1 MNVPYN
7 RYQSFKYTFSSFI
20 NSLQNIYKPFLTLF
34 IYLIIINITN
44 QTIEFITFIIIL
56 FIKMKN
62 ISSNIN
68 INIFPE
74 IIDKKVF
81 KHLSTPP
88 QNTLTLHS
96 LEHKIT
102 AIAFL
107 NFDTNIGQ
115 TIEAVYPQT
124 TITGK
129 LSHQICSI
137 GFPETNRAQ
146 TDESQ
151 FYTFKL
157 RTNLNTPQSLHNINI
172 QDQPFYYCYTF
183 FFRKKCSSIHRK
195 YIQKSIVILSLDYNY
210 TFYYEKLTLLYSL
223 LWNSNDN
230 CFSYNE
236 NIIQSF
242 IEDSVH
248 INTYFINTTPS
259 IIYDNM
265 LFDNLSMF
273 YILKVTALW
282 ELVITNTPICV
293 MCDTPLHCSSVV
305 MILQS
310 LIYPLSYIGDVR
322 PYLSIYD
329 VDYMEYKDNDSLIQ
343 LNSPIVGIINPL
355 LMDSMRG
362 FVVVRFDDE
371 FYKTKGIEKEIDY
384 EMYMKREKELTM
396 LEGGFNI
403 LKANRNLFK
412 SFFDYLKENNNDKS
426 KLDVY
431 LRTYLIELN
440 NDFMRVIDEFIFE
453 YKKNTLEEIVFL
465 KNEYS
470 MYEIFNENEF
480 ISHLE
485 NSQLISFNTKY
496 IKDKRKCI
504 ELYEMFIKSK
514 IFKSYLKYILNK
526 IKQHNII

>member
-1 MNVPYN
+1 
-7 RYQSFKYTFSSFI
+7 
-20 NSLQNIYKPFLTLF
+20 
-34 IYLIIINITN
+34 
-44 QTIEFITFIIIL
+44 
-56 FIKMKN
+56 
-62 ISSNIN
+62 
-68 INIFPE
+68 
-74 IIDKKVF
+74 
-81 KHLSTPP
+81 
-88 QNTLTLHS
+88 
-96 LEHKIT
+96 
-102 AIAFL
+102 
-107 NFDTNIGQ
+107 
-115 TIEAVYPQT
+115 
-124 TITGK
+124 
-129 LSHQICSI
+129 
-137 GFPETNRAQ
+137 
-146 TDESQ
+146 
-151 FYTFKL
+151 
-157 RTNLNTPQSLHNINI
+157 
-172 QDQPFYYCYTF
+172 
-183 FFRKKCSSIHRK
+183 
-195 YIQKSIVILSLDYNY
+195 
-210 TFYYEKLTLLYSL
+210 
-223 LWNSNDN
+223 
-230 CFSYNE
+230 
-236 NIIQSF
+236 
-242 IEDSVH
+242 
-248 INTYFINTTPS
+248 
-259 IIYDNM
+259 M

-293 MCDTPLHCSSVV
+293 MCDTPLHCSSIV

-310 LIYPLSYIGDVR
+310 LIYPLAYIGDVR

-355 LMDSMRG
+355 LMDSMKG

-403 LKANRNLFK
+403 LKANRNLFI
-412 SFFDYLKENNNDKS
+412 SFFDYLKENNNGKS

-440 NDFMRVIDEFIFE
+440 NDFMRVIDGFIFE

-480 ISHLE
+480 ISYLE